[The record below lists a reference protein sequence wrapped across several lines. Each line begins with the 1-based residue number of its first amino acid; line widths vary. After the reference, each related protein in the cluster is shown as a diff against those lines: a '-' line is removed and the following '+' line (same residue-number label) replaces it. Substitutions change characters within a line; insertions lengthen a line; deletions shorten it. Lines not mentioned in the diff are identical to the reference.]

1 MQTFSLPPEIPSS
14 SAGVCGGSVSS
25 RTFGRI
31 GSWKHN
37 DLQVSALS
45 MVTDT
50 SAHACTYMQ
59 QCADAANTSVCVHG
73 HIRANVLVSTSLL
86 RCLCVRSLPITLSG
100 EWPEGRGE
108 QLAVTPVPRTSSGP
122 MRQLK
127 LDVCALSASSN
138 SYESLQQSKCY

>member
-1 MQTFSLPPEIPSS
+1 VVYALTD
-14 SAGVCGGSVSS
+14 GGYSDDAELA
-25 RTFGRI
+25 FI
-31 GSWKHN
+31 QCF
-37 DLQVSALS
+37 LQDNRLQA
-45 MVTDT
+45 
-50 SAHACTYMQ
+50 
-59 QCADAANTSVCVHG
+59 
-73 HIRANVLVSTSLL
+73 LL
-86 RCLCVRSLPITLSG
+86 RVSVTEMHFG